1 MAAKPVV
8 SPSIITI
15 NPMKRADRVK
25 QLAKKMTRYGEESM
39 LEVYEVST
47 FLGI

>member
-1 MAAKPVV
+1 MAAKLVE

-15 NPMKRADRVK
+15 NPMTREDRAKLLVMKMKR
-25 QLAKKMTRYGEESM
+25 YNEEPM
-39 LEVYEVST
+39 LEVYEVLT